1 MDIYVYILRKM
12 GFDVADTSYFM
23 VCNGEKTG
31 DRFDAKMNF
40 TITLI
45 DYDTNTKW
53 ISEKITKMKSVL
65 DSITLPGRNP
75 NCENCAYLEQGA
87 KLI

>member
-12 GFDVADTSYFM
+12 GFDVANTSYFM

-31 DRFDAKMNF
+31 DRFDAKMDF

-45 DYDTNTKW
+45 DYETNVSW
-53 ISEKITKMKSVL
+53 IPDKITNMKAVL
-65 DSITLPGRNP
+65 DSNTLPDRNP
-75 NCENCAYLEQGA
+75 NCENCAYLEQGS

>member
-1 MDIYVYILRKM
+1 
-12 GFDVADTSYFM
+12 
-23 VCNGEKTG
+23 
-31 DRFDAKMNF
+31 MNF
-40 TITLI
+40 TIILI

-65 DSITLPGRNP
+65 DSITLPDRNP